1 MTTLDSGA
9 VYLAVFIVAGVTW
22 SLSGFI
28 NGIRAHANFEKANPG
43 QKDPDWNGFNPKAMR
58 DDIFIGLILGFVAF
72 LVNGSTS
79 LPPITTLQA
88 FAGAVIA
95 SYGLIGLSDKIFVG
109 AVLNK

>member
-43 QKDPDWNGFNPKAMR
+43 QKDPDWTGFNPKAMR
-58 DDIFIGLILGFVAF
+58 DDIFIGLILGTVAF
-72 LVNGSTS
+72 FMNGTAS
-79 LPPITTLQA
+79 LPHIDTAQA
-88 FAGAVIA
+88 FAAAVVA
-95 SYGLIGLSDKIFVG
+95 SYGLIGITDKVAVG
-109 AVLNK
+109 AILNK